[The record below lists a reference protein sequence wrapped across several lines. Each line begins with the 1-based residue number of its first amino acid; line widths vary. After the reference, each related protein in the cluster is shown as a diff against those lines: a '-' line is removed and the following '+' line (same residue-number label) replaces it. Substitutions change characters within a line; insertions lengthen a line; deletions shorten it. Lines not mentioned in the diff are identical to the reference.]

1 LYILRSAT
9 DAYYLLSPQPYRTYE
24 DAPISG
30 SVHGDSFD
38 LEEESDPLPTPL
50 ENAEADSGTGI
61 EEPSK
66 STAVL
71 DSVMHAERGERAI
84 PHAEDRQGGGVLEG
98 SSGDNL
104 DGNGAV
110 SSRLNKSR
118 SEKLHVGQAA
128 TGDSLPTTKKV
139 KVKKQSKSGDSGV
152 GGSIQDEGGS
162 TGKSLEQGKK
172 KGKKKAGVAEAA
184 AVQKGKAAKAEPA
197 GGKGKASGKKGVEK
211 VPKLKKEK
219 APKLTRNNAFNER
232 IVTGVA
238 EQVVSQTGAQS
249 AVLNDGSQNGVSST
263 VFAHGSQNGARLA
276 VLKDGVESNTM
287 ASSGKR
293 QADGSTAKQVGGSR
307 RIESLMEKRVS
318 PQSSIKAEEPE
329 PAPDEYTSLLERLA
343 SSLHAGSSQ
352 SSSSDDVGRSGR
364 SLHFAASFGSGR
376 PAFVMS
382 AAAVGRVQALA
393 EEEGPGGTAV
403 LAGAAILEAATSLVE
418 SLVDTAQVK
427 QVGGEVTDQV
437 RKISLTPFVAFYFH
451 VG

>member
-1 LYILRSAT
+1 LYIVRSVI
-9 DAYYLLSPQPYRTYE
+9 DAYYLLFPQPYRTYE

-50 ENAEADSGTGI
+50 ENAQAEIAV
-61 EEPSK
+61 EEPSR

-71 DSVMHAERGERAI
+71 DSVMHAERGGRAI
-84 PHAEDRQGGGVLEG
+84 LHAEERQGGGVLEG

-110 SSRLNKSR
+110 SSRPNKSR

-128 TGDSLPTTKKV
+128 TANSLPTTKKV
-139 KVKKQSKSGDSGV
+139 KMKKQSKSGDSGA

-162 TGKSLEQGKK
+162 TGKSKQGKK
-172 KGKKKAGVAEAA
+172 KGKKADVAEAA

-219 APKLTRNNAFNER
+219 APKLTRNNAFKVRGE
-232 IVTGVA
+232 TGVA
-238 EQVVSQTGAQS
+238 QVAVSQEAQS
-249 AVLNDGSQNGVSST
+249 SVLNDGSQNGVSST
-263 VFAHGSQNGARLA
+263 VFEHGSQNGARLA
-276 VLKDGVESNTM
+276 VLKDDVESSTT

-293 QADGSTAKQVGGSR
+293 QADGSTAKQPGGSQ
-307 RIESLMEKRVS
+307 RIESLMEKRVGT
-318 PQSSIKAEEPE
+318 QSGNKAEEPE
-329 PAPDEYTSLLERLA
+329 PAQDEHTSLLERLA

-364 SLHFAASFGSGR
+364 SLHFAASFGGGR
-376 PAFVMS
+376 AAFVIS

-393 EEEGPGGTAV
+393 EEEGPGGAGV

-437 RKISLTPFVAFYFH
+437 RKNPLSPFVAFYSH